1 MAARALTDIEVKSLK
16 SEGGKRAIVYD
27 AKARGLCLRVSGET
41 RSWSFVYRP
50 KGSSKQKRYTIGDYP
65 AWSLRDAREKAWK
78 LRQRVQEGGDPVL
91 EEKTRRDALTVAG
104 LIDRFMENYARAK
117 LRSADE
123 YLQLLQKDVIPKMG
137 ERRAGEVSRPEVGVL
152 LDDIAKRAPT
162 VANRVMNVLSSVYS
176 WAVSEGLV
184 PENPVRGLKKRTI
197 EVPKE
202 RFLEEDEIKAL
213 WHAADGVGAGYRDA
227 IRLVLLTGQRPGE
240 CAGIRR
246 EEVDLAKA
254 TWTLPP
260 ERTKNKRSHS
270 IPLVGEAREIVARLC
285 EGTKSGPMIAT
296 PRGKVPTSQDLAK
309 AFGRLRP
316 VLKSPATAHDL
327 RRTAATILERL
338 EVDRMT
344 VAYIL
349 NHASTTRATV
359 TGSTYSQHDYMP
371 QKRRALVLLDDFIE
385 ASVTG
390 RATGENVIMLAGD
403 RR

>member
-1 MAARALTDIEVKSLK
+1 LAARALTDIEVKSLK

-78 LRQRVQEGGDPVL
+78 LRQRVQDGGDPVL

-104 LIDRFMENYARAK
+104 LIERFMENYARAK

-123 YLQLLQKDVIPKMG
+123 YLQLLQKDVIPKLG
-137 ERRAGEVSRPEVGVL
+137 DRRAGEVSRPEVGVL

-162 VANRVMNVLSSVYS
+162 VSNRVLNVLSSVYS

-184 PENPVRGLKKRTI
+184 AENPVRGLKKRTL
-197 EVPKE
+197 EVPKD
-202 RFLEEDEIKAL
+202 RFLDDEEIRTL
-213 WHAADGVGAGYRDA
+213 WHAADGAGAGYRDA
-227 IRLVLLTGQRPGE
+227 IRLILLTGQRPGE

-246 EEVDLAKA
+246 EEVDLARA
-254 TWTLPP
+254 VWTLPP
-260 ERTKNKRSHS
+260 ERTKNKRPHS
-270 IPLVGEAREIVARLC
+270 IPLVGAAFEIVKRLC
-285 EGTKSGPMIAT
+285 EGTKGGPMLAT
-296 PRGKVPTSQDLAK
+296 PRGKEPTSQDLAK
-309 AFGRLRP
+309 AFERLRP

-338 EVDRMT
+338 EIDRMT
-344 VAYIL
+344 VAHIL

-371 QKRRALVLLDDFIE
+371 QKRRALSALDQNIAACLGHVDHE
-385 ASVTG
+385 ANIIRMTVP
-390 RATGENVIMLAGD
+390 A
-403 RR
+403 

>member
-1 MAARALTDIEVKSLK
+1 MIRTDERSSLLAARALTDIEVKSLK
-16 SEGGKRAIVYD
+16 SEGGKRTIVYD
-27 AKARGLCLRVSGET
+27 AKARGLCLRVSSET

-50 KGSSKQKRYTIGDYP
+50 KGSSKQKRFTIGDYP

-78 LRQRVQEGGDPVL
+78 LRQRVQDGGDPVL
-91 EEKTRRDALTVAG
+91 EEKTRRDALTVEG
-104 LIDRFMENYARAK
+104 LIDRFMANYARAK

-184 PENPVRGLKKRTI
+184 SENPVRGLKKRTI

-202 RFLEEDEIKAL
+202 RFLDDEEIKAL
-213 WHAADGVGAGYRDA
+213 WRAADFAGAGYRDA
-227 IRLVLLTGQRPGE
+227 VRLILLTGQRPGE

-254 TWTLPP
+254 IWTLPP
-260 ERTKNKRSHS
+260 ERTKNKRPHS

-285 EGTKSGPMIAT
+285 EGTKTGPMIAT

-309 AFGRLRP
+309 AFERLRP

-359 TGSTYSQHDYMP
+359 TGSTYSQHDYLP
-371 QKRRALVLLDDFIE
+371 QKRRALEALDAFVVQTV
-385 ASVTG
+385 SS
-390 RATGENVIMLAGD
+390 
-403 RR
+403 